1 MTSLKIEGR
10 RFCLHEE
17 HNIVDIIRLQSI
29 TPTMP
34 SPPSR
39 RRSSRQSNAEPLFS
53 KLWPPGVKIGLE
65 RLVTDNAETVAK
77 MLQSP
82 SDKPADLCEQ
92 CAKILQQ
99 QQLSP
104 ASFLA
109 RFFDAKMLAMHAEL
123 LGKSPKGT
131 APTLAERI
139 TGEWTRNNPIPDV
152 HPKRK
157 AVYEQVEDLSPKKKS
172 KKEKKESDGELND
185 NEESQSKDQKT
196 EAEPEKD
203 EKKDEKELKK
213 DKTEKE
219 LLKEGKGAKPT
230 IK

>member
-1 MTSLKIEGR
+1 MS
-10 RFCLHEE
+10 
-17 HNIVDIIRLQSI
+17 
-29 TPTMP
+29 

-39 RRSSRQSNAEPLFS
+39 RTSSRRSSAEPLFA
-53 KLWPPGVKIGLE
+53 KLWPPGVKIGLG
-65 RLVTDNAETVAK
+65 RLVADNAETVAK

-109 RFFDAKMLAMHAEL
+109 RFFDAKILATHAEL

-139 TGEWTRNNPIPDV
+139 AGEWARNNPIPDV

-157 AVYEQVEDLSPKKKS
+157 AVYEEVEDLSPKKKAKADKS
-172 KKEKKESDGELND
+172 ASDKSTD
-185 NEESQSKDQKT
+185 KEESQV
-196 EAEPEKD
+196 EPKKD
-203 EKKDEKELKK
+203 EKKDASEKELQKEKK
-213 DKTEKE
+213 A
-219 LLKEGKGAKPT
+219 AKPAT
-230 IK
+230 K

>member
-1 MTSLKIEGR
+1 M
-10 RFCLHEE
+10 
-17 HNIVDIIRLQSI
+17 
-29 TPTMP
+29 
-34 SPPSR
+34 
-39 RRSSRQSNAEPLFS
+39 
-53 KLWPPGVKIGLE
+53 GLE

-139 TGEWTRNNPIPDV
+139 AGEWTKNNPIPDV

-157 AVYEQVEDLSPKKKS
+157 AVYEEVEVSSLKKKA
-172 KKEKKESDGELND
+172 KAEKAGSDRSND
-185 NEESQSKDQKT
+185 KGKFQSKDQKT
-196 EAEPEKD
+196 EVEPKED

-213 DKTEKE
+213 DESAKE
-219 LLKEGKGAKPT
+219 LPKEKKAA
-230 IK
+230 

>member
-1 MTSLKIEGR
+1 
-10 RFCLHEE
+10 
-17 HNIVDIIRLQSI
+17 
-29 TPTMP
+29 MP

-39 RRSSRQSNAEPLFS
+39 RRSSRRSNAEPLFS

-109 RFFDAKMLAMHAEL
+109 RFFDAKILALHAEL

-139 TGEWTRNNPIPDV
+139 AGEWTRNNPIPDV

-157 AVYEQVEDLSPKKKS
+157 AVYEEVEDLSSKKKA
-172 KKEKKESDGELND
+172 KGEKTDSGELND
-185 NEESQSKDQKT
+185 EEESQSEDQKT
-196 EAEPEKD
+196 EVEPKKD
-203 EKKDEKELKK
+203 EKKDEKELEE
-213 DKTEKE
+213 DNTDQE
-219 LLKEGKGAKPT
+219 LLTEEKAAKPA

>member
-1 MTSLKIEGR
+1 LYD
-10 RFCLHEE
+10 E
-17 HNIVDIIRLQSI
+17 HNIVDIILQSI
-29 TPTMP
+29 TSTM
-34 SPPSR
+34 SSLPSR
-39 RRSSRQSNAEPLFS
+39 RSSSRRSNMEPLFP
-53 KLWPPGVKIGLE
+53 KLRPPGVKMGLE
-65 RLVTDNAETVAK
+65 RLVTDNAKTVAK

-109 RFFDAKMLAMHAEL
+109 RFFDAKMLAIHAEL

-139 TGEWTRNNPIPDV
+139 SGEWAKNKPIPDT

-157 AVYEQVEDLSPKKKS
+157 AVYEEVEDLSPKKKTKAEKS
-172 KKEKKESDGELND
+172 ARDKSNDKE
-185 NEESQSKDQKT
+185 DQKT
-196 EAEPEKD
+196 EVEPTDGETKI
-203 EKKDEKELKK
+203 EKELQK
-213 DKTEKE
+213 DESEKE
-219 LLKEGKGAKPT
+219 LPKEEKAVKPAT
-230 IK
+230 K

>member
-1 MTSLKIEGR
+1 
-10 RFCLHEE
+10 
-17 HNIVDIIRLQSI
+17 
-29 TPTMP
+29 MP

-39 RRSSRQSNAEPLFS
+39 RRSSRRSNAEPLFS

-109 RFFDAKMLAMHAEL
+109 RFFDAKILALHAEL

-139 TGEWTRNNPIPDV
+139 AGEWTRNNPIPDV

-157 AVYEQVEDLSPKKKS
+157 AVYEEVEDLSSKKKA
-172 KKEKKESDGELND
+172 KGEKTDIGELND
-185 NEESQSKDQKT
+185 EEESQSEDQKT
-196 EAEPEKD
+196 EVEPKKD
-203 EKKDEKELKK
+203 EKKDEKELEE
-213 DKTEKE
+213 DNTDQE
-219 LLKEGKGAKPT
+219 LLTEEKAAKPA